1 MYMKIEISNG
11 ELIDKL
17 SILEIKS
24 KNIKDES
31 KLNNINKEF
40 FELKDIASELL
51 KIDGVYELYQEL
63 IEVNNT
69 LWDIE
74 DSIRWKE
81 REKKFDEEFV
91 YYARNVYITND
102 LRFKLKSKINELT
115 DSYFVEE
122 KSYERY

>member
-1 MYMKIEISNG
+1 MKVEVSNG

-17 SILEIKS
+17 SILNIKLR
-24 KNIKDES
+24 NIKDAE
-31 KLNNINKEF
+31 KLLNINKEF
-40 FELKDIASELL
+40 SELNEIASELL
-51 KIDGVYELYQEL
+51 KIDGVLELYDEL
-63 IEVNNT
+63 TEINSR

-81 REKKFDEEFV
+81 KEKKFDEEFV

-102 LRFKLKSKINELT
+102 LRFKIKSKINTLT

>member
-1 MYMKIEISNG
+1 MKVEVSNG

-17 SILEIKS
+17 SILSIKLR
-24 KNIKDES
+24 NIKDEE
-31 KLNNINKEF
+31 KLLNINKEF
-40 FELKDIASELL
+40 SELNEIASELL
-51 KIDGVYELYQEL
+51 KIDGVLDLYDELTE
-63 IEVNNT
+63 INSR

-81 REKKFDEEFV
+81 NQKEFDEEFV

-102 LRFKLKSKINELT
+102 LRFKIKSKINTLT

>member
-1 MYMKIEISNG
+1 MIEVSNG
-11 ELIDKL
+11 ELLDKL
-17 SILEIKS
+17 SILEIK
-24 KNIKDES
+24 KNNIKDES
-31 KLNNINKEF
+31 KLKNVNKEF
-40 FELKDIASELL
+40 FEIKKISSGLLEINEVLDLYNELL
-51 KIDGVYELYQEL
+51 EI
-63 IEVNNT
+63 NNR

-81 REKKFDEEFV
+81 KQKEFDEEFV

-102 LRFKLKSKINELT
+102 LRFKLKSKINTLT

>member
-1 MYMKIEISNG
+1 MKIEISNG

>member
-1 MYMKIEISNG
+1 MKVEVSNG

-17 SILEIKS
+17 SILNIKLR
-24 KNIKDES
+24 NIKDAE
-31 KLNNINKEF
+31 KLLNINKEF
-40 FELKDIASELL
+40 SELNEIASELL
-51 KIDGVYELYQEL
+51 KIDGVLELYDEL
-63 IEVNNT
+63 TEINSR

-81 REKKFDEEFV
+81 KEKEFDEEFV

-102 LRFKLKSKINELT
+102 LRFKIKSKINTLT

>member
-1 MYMKIEISNG
+1 
-11 ELIDKL
+11 
-17 SILEIKS
+17 
-24 KNIKDES
+24 
-31 KLNNINKEF
+31 LNNINKEF